1 MPTDKIFINQH
12 LQRLSDATPLAKSYL
27 QRGMVAKV
35 QYEKINGE
43 LNYYWVLVLEPN
55 FKLYFHC
62 LDLNHI
68 RPQIFERLSKDFPE
82 VISENKKI
90 KRLEL
95 AKLQFNE
102 NSRGVYTA
110 KIKNKLLQ
118 EGYRTFLWKN
128 IRAVTVFNYKYKP
141 VDMVEP
147 KDVREATQKTQEL
160 KINEDKLRNNS
171 QR

>member
-1 MPTDKIFINQH
+1 MSTDKIFINGH

-35 QYEKINGE
+35 QYEKVNGE

-68 RPQIFERLSKDFPE
+68 KPQIFERLSKDFPE

-95 AKLQFNE
+95 SKLEFNE
-102 NSRGVYTA
+102 ASKGIYTA

-118 EGYRTFLWKN
+118 EGYRTFIWKN
-128 IRAVTVFNYKYKP
+128 IKSAVVYNYKYKP

-147 KDVREATQKTQEL
+147 KSIREANEKTNEQK
-160 KINEDKLRNNS
+160 
-171 QR
+171 